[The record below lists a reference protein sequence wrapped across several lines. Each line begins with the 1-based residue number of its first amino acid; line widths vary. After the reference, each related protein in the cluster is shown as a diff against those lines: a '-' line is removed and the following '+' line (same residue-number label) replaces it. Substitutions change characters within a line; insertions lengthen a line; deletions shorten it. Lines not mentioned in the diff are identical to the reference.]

1 MASPGDTLKNSLF
14 GQLKSY
20 SNAVQ
25 DAFEQRIARPLLAF
39 KRDLSRPTSETRV
52 PNDHESVLTS
62 NHTYQESSSSSSP
75 LEIIDIDTSSSFRSI
90 FNKVRDTLSPSTKR
104 RASENST
111 NNVIENSLK
120 ENENLSSTI
129 SINKKSQKHYLC
141 QKSVSFAENIDADYD
156 SDSYN
161 QYSID
166 DRNKI
171 VRNAQTLADKILIA
185 SINATAVAKLASTN
199 KLSNEND
206 DAFEQDF
213 HQTIKP
219 RRISINNKEDL
230 VYQDLSAEIV
240 AYVLKHALRTLKQ
253 EQDQSTEN
261 QLIINQNEQ
270 DEEFI
275 DLK

>member
-141 QKSVSFAENIDADYD
+141 QKSVSFAENIDTDYD

-161 QYSID
+161 RYSID

>member
-111 NNVIENSLK
+111 NNVTENSLK

-141 QKSVSFAENIDADYD
+141 QKSVSFAENIDTDYD

>member
-141 QKSVSFAENIDADYD
+141 QKSVSFAENIDTDYD

>member
-39 KRDLSRPTSETRV
+39 KRDLSRPASETRV

-141 QKSVSFAENIDADYD
+141 QKSVSFAENIDTDYD

-161 QYSID
+161 RYSID